1 MENLYERDESF
12 EDQVERGLTYEA
24 QVLEEDHIESM
35 LNPALRMVE
44 HALDTYE
51 IVEYLCEPFVQIVPD
66 EMGGSIDMLGLS
78 EDGKTLLILDYKFGR
93 GVVKAEENQQ
103 LMFYAL
109 ASREDPKTK
118 RLWDNVE
125 KIALVIVQPAC
136 SHQYSFWETDPK
148 GIQEFSD
155 ILFKALEKPDK
166 TEAGKHCSFCPAA
179 AVCKTKKAQVRSAMI
194 MDKSTTQEVAK
205 ALTMADELESWIKQ
219 VRESA
224 HQYMEQG
231 TQVPGFKLVQKRA
244 VRKWEDETKV
254 YGLVKMVLP
263 RNKVYVEKMATP
275 PQIEKM
281 LKKEK
286 SDIDLTH
293 LIKAESS
300 GTTIAHEDDK
310 REAVDTDVHKNLHNI
325 VDKKLN
331 KK

>member
-1 MENLYERDESF
+1 
-12 EDQVERGLTYEA
+12 
-24 QVLEEDHIESM
+24 
-35 LNPALRMVE
+35 
-44 HALDTYE
+44 
-51 IVEYLCEPFVQIVPD
+51 
-66 EMGGSIDMLGLS
+66 
-78 EDGKTLLILDYKFGR
+78 
-93 GVVKAEENQQ
+93 
-103 LMFYAL
+103 
-109 ASREDPKTK
+109 
-118 RLWDNVE
+118 
-125 KIALVIVQPAC
+125 
-136 SHQYSFWETDPK
+136 
-148 GIQEFSD
+148 
-155 ILFKALEKPDK
+155 
-166 TEAGKHCSFCPAA
+166 
-179 AVCKTKKAQVRSAMI
+179 MI